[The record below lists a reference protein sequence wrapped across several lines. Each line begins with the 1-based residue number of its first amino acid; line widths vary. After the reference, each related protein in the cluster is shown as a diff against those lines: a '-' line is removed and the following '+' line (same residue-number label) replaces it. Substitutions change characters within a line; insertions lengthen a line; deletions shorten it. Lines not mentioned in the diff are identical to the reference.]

1 MQALQNRFYAFFGLS
16 LRIITVIFLVRL
28 IRDTGARMIFPFIP
42 QISAGLGLS
51 IVTFSLFIFIQS
63 MAGIAGPIFGVLS
76 DRYGRRK
83 IMIMGLLCQGVGAIG
98 LAITGKEWVALPMIF
113 LGLGLAIFNPTQQA
127 YISDQVSYQKR
138 GRALAT
144 VEFSWA
150 LVAIL
155 VLPIVGWLIDTFGW
169 RTPFLILGPLALFG
183 SLIIWFGLPRVEHHT
198 QVGLSWT
205 EVRAVCFRPNVL
217 AIIAMA
223 WLIYVALSSFL
234 SLWGIWLN
242 DDFGLK
248 ATALGLVAMPIGI
261 AELGGSL
268 SSSLFIDRIGKK
280 RGSGLGLFMAALVFL
295 LLPLTQG
302 QLSLAIAGL
311 VGLGLLMEFTV
322 VSLFPLYSEQAPKA
336 RGTILSLMLVG
347 SSIGL
352 AIGPRLTAILWEQFG
367 LWAVCAVAAACLFD
381 AFGIMW
387 RFLHEG

>member
-1 MQALQNRFYAFFGLS
+1 
-16 LRIITVIFLVRL
+16 
-28 IRDTGARMIFPFIP
+28 
-42 QISAGLGLS
+42 
-51 IVTFSLFIFIQS
+51 
-63 MAGIAGPIFGVLS
+63 
-76 DRYGRRK
+76 
-83 IMIMGLLCQGVGAIG
+83 
-98 LAITGKEWVALPMIF
+98 
-113 LGLGLAIFNPTQQA
+113 
-127 YISDQVSYQKR
+127 
-138 GRALAT
+138 
-144 VEFSWA
+144 
-150 LVAIL
+150 
-155 VLPIVGWLIDTFGW
+155 
-169 RTPFLILGPLALFG
+169 
-183 SLIIWFGLPRVEHHT
+183 
-198 QVGLSWT
+198 
-205 EVRAVCFRPNVL
+205 
-217 AIIAMA
+217 
-223 WLIYVALSSFL
+223 
-234 SLWGIWLN
+234 
-242 DDFGLK
+242 
-248 ATALGLVAMPIGI
+248 MPIGI